1 MLIFICF
8 IVLAQAY
15 LFKWIVPGYH
25 LLTGEISNIN
35 HDLSLGSK
43 YLLVLAII
51 LIVFMIAVK
60 LMKNKVNKKPVE
72 KVQYE

>member
-1 MLIFICF
+1 MRFRLVEPADF
-8 IVLAQAY
+8 
-15 LFKWIVPGYH
+15 
-25 LLTGEISNIN
+25 
-35 HDLSLGSK
+35 SLGSK